1 MSYPTPMAN
10 PSRRELLQLF
20 GAAVTLIAI
29 GGASNGAAFAKQK
42 KTTRVSWTEVEV
54 PEDKLRR
61 RRERTLRSVLK
72 KESKNANWGDH
83 KDNLVEASVKVVEF
97 QVQQKEHVVRVTC
110 TAVGKLAG
118 GPSVRTHFSIGDHP
132 KRQDKLEK
140 MVLTLV
146 ARGIVTRLAAISRDR
161 AARASRK
168 AA

>member
-1 MSYPTPMAN
+1 M
-10 PSRRELLQLF
+10 F
-20 GAAVTLIAI
+20 GAAATLIAI
-29 GGASNGAAFAKQK
+29 GGASNGPAFAKQQKK
-42 KTTRVSWTEVEV
+42 KTRVNWTEVEL

-72 KESKNANWGDH
+72 KESGNANWGDH
-83 KDNLVEASVKVVEF
+83 KDHQLEASVKVVEF
-97 QVQQKEHVVRVTC
+97 QVHQKEHVVRVTC

-146 ARGIVTRLAAISRDR
+146 ARGIVTRLAAIARDR
-161 AARASRK
+161 AARAARK
-168 AA
+168 AG

>member
-1 MSYPTPMAN
+1 MSYHGPMAN

-20 GAAVTLIAI
+20 GAAATLIAI
-29 GGASNGAAFAKQK
+29 GGASGAASAKQK
-42 KTTRVSWTEVEV
+42 KPTRVSWTEVEL
-54 PEDKLRR
+54 PEDKRSR

-72 KESKNANWGDH
+72 KESKNANWGEH
-83 KDNLVEASVKVVEF
+83 KDNRIEASVKVVEF

-146 ARGIVTRLAAISRDR
+146 ARGIVTRLASISRDR
-161 AARASRK
+161 AARAARK
-168 AA
+168 AS